1 MKRLALVL
9 LFSTFAFAQAPRND
23 KQAEAPKKTVALR
36 CGSMVDVAAGQLRR
50 NVVIVVNGD
59 KIQSVG
65 GVAPAGVETIDLSNS
80 VCLPGLVE
88 SHTHVLLQGD
98 ITAADYDEQILK
110 QSVPFHSP

>member
-88 SHTHVLLQGD
+88 SHTHVLL
-98 ITAADYDEQILK
+98 
-110 QSVPFHSP
+110 